1 MDKQQV
7 ALKTPRVKSSLLF
20 NKFRTFMTYGAL
32 AFEFYELLTEN
43 EPSLEDI
50 NGLVPGSRSELFT
63 II

>member
-1 MDKQQV
+1 
-7 ALKTPRVKSSLLF
+7 
-20 NKFRTFMTYGAL
+20 MTYGAL